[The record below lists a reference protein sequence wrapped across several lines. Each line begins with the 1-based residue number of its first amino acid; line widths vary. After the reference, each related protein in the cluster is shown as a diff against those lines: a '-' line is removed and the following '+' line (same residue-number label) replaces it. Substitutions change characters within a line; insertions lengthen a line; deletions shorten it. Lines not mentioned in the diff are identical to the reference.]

1 MSRFQRLLVTGL
13 LLGALPPS
21 GAQASQLA
29 TASRGGTGLAWLP
42 AGQVVERVTSRS
54 NRQQQY
60 AAFLPSRYST
70 DQAWPVLVVLDPRG
84 RALLPLERVREVA
97 DRLGYI
103 VLSSWNSRS
112 DEPEDHNADAI
123 NAILD
128 DADRLLSIDPH
139 RIYLVGQSGT
149 ARGSWI
155 FGYSLRGNVAGIIG
169 YGAGTPRDF
178 PLEQPGPGGAAG
190 PDFFGAAGID
200 DYNFDEMWA
209 LDARLDSVG
218 IRHHI
223 GWFDGVHA
231 WPGAADLAEAVE
243 WMHLQAMRRGLLA
256 ADRPWID
263 ALYRSRLGDAAMMR
277 AAGASYRA
285 WRRFRAIETDFAG
298 LHDIAA
304 ATEHRREL
312 ERQPGVFQA
321 ERHLGELVR
330 QQEAF
335 NRTLG
340 EVLGDLRR
348 TSQPLATSWRRLGL
362 DGLVER
368 ARDPADTM
376 GAHAARRALEQ
387 VWVYTSFYEPREHLV
402 RQDPRRALALLAIA
416 ERLRPADPA
425 VALYRAEAL
434 ARLGRSAEAREALVT
449 AARGGALPEALDRDP
464 TLTALRADAGSRAV
478 LARLTAVGDPSL
490 GS

>member
-1 MSRFQRLLVTGL
+1 MSRIHPLYVAATL
-13 LLGALPPS
+13 LLALSP
-21 GAQASQLA
+21 ARARASQLA
-29 TASRGGTGLAWLP
+29 TATREGPGLAWLP
-42 AGQVVERVTSRS
+42 AGQVVERVTSRA
-54 NRQQQY
+54 NRLQQY
-60 AAFLPSRYST
+60 AAFLPSRYAT
-70 DQAWPVLVVLDPRG
+70 DQAWPVLVLLDPRG
-84 RALLPLERVREVA
+84 RALLPLDRVREVA

-155 FGYSLRGNVAGIIG
+155 FGYRLRGNVAGIIG
-169 YGAGTPRDF
+169 YGAGTPAGV
-178 PLEQPGPGGAAG
+178 PLERARPGVPAG

-209 LDARLDSVG
+209 LDARLDSLG
-218 IRHHI
+218 LRHQI
-223 GWFDGVHA
+223 GWFDGIHA
-231 WPGAADLAEAVE
+231 WPGAAELTEAVE
-243 WMHLQAMRRGLLA
+243 WMHLQGMRRGLLA
-256 ADRPWID
+256 VDRPWID
-263 ALYRSRLGDAAMMR
+263 ALYRRRLGDAAMMR

-285 WRRFRAIETDFAG
+285 WRRFRDIETDFAG
-298 LHDIAA
+298 MHDIAA

-321 ERHLGELVR
+321 ERHLDDLVR
-330 QQEAF
+330 QQAAF
-335 NRTLG
+335 NRRLG
-340 EVLGDLRR
+340 EVLGHLRK
-348 TSQPLATSWRRLGL
+348 SSVPLATTWRRLDL

-402 RQDPRRALALLAIA
+402 HDDPARALALLAIA

-434 ARLGRSAEAREALVT
+434 TRLGRAEEARDALVT

-464 TLTALRADAGSRAV
+464 TLTALRADAGARAV
-478 LARLTAVGDPSL
+478 LARLTAADEPSR

>member
-1 MSRFQRLLVTGL
+1 MSRIQALRVSVMLFMGL
-13 LLGALPPS
+13 FPS
-21 GAQASQLA
+21 GAHASQLA
-29 TASRGGTGLAWLP
+29 TTGRGATGLAWLP

-70 DQAWPVLVVLDPRG
+70 DQAWPVLVLLDPRG
-84 RALLPLERVREVA
+84 RALLPLERVHEVA
-97 DRLGYI
+97 ERLGYV

-112 DEPEDHNADAI
+112 DEAEDHNADAI

-169 YGAGTPRDF
+169 YGAGTPQGF
-178 PLEQPGPGGAAG
+178 PLERPRPGVPAG

-200 DYNFDEMWA
+200 DYNFDEMWS
-209 LDARLDSVG
+209 LDARLDTLG
-218 IRHHI
+218 LRHHV
-223 GWFDGVHA
+223 GWFDGIHA
-231 WPGAADLAEAVE
+231 WPGAAELTEAVE

-256 ADRPWID
+256 TDRGWID

-285 WRRFRAIETDFAG
+285 WRRFRDIEADFAG
-298 LHDIAA
+298 LHDVAA

-321 ERHLGELVR
+321 ERHLAELVR

-335 NRTLG
+335 NRRLG
-340 EVLGDLRR
+340 EVLGDLRQSR
-348 TSQPLATSWRRLGL
+348 PPLATTWRRLGL

-376 GAHAARRALEQ
+376 AAHAARRALEQ
-387 VWVYTSFYEPREHLV
+387 VWVYTSFYEPREHL
-402 RQDPRRALALLAIA
+402 RRNDPARALSLLAIA

-425 VALYRAEAL
+425 VAIYRAEAL
-434 ARLGRSAEAREALVT
+434 ARLGRGPEAREALVT

-464 TLTALRADAGSRAV
+464 TLVALRADGGARAV
-478 LARLTAVGDPSL
+478 LARLTPAADLSR

>member
-1 MSRFQRLLVTGL
+1 MSRIQHLCVAAVLLV
-13 LLGALPPS
+13 ALPPS
-21 GAQASQLA
+21 SVRASQLA
-29 TASRGGTGLAWLP
+29 TAARGGAGLAWLP
-42 AGQVVERVTSRS
+42 AGQVVERVTSQS

-60 AAFLPSRYST
+60 AAFLPSRYGP
-70 DQAWPVLVVLDPRG
+70 DQAWPVLVLLDPRG
-84 RALLPLERVREVA
+84 RALLPLDRVREVA
-97 DRLGYI
+97 ERLGYV

-112 DEPEDHNADAI
+112 DEAQDHNAAAI

-169 YGAGTPRDF
+169 YGAGTPQGF
-178 PLEQPGPGGAAG
+178 PLERPRAGLPAG

-200 DYNFDEMWA
+200 DYNFDEMWS
-209 LDARLDSVG
+209 LDARLDSLG
-218 IRHHI
+218 LRHHI
-223 GWFDGVHA
+223 GWFDGIHA

-256 ADRPWID
+256 ADRAWID
-263 ALYRSRLGDAAMMR
+263 ALYRRRLGDAAMMR
-277 AAGASYRA
+277 AAGSSYRA
-285 WRRFRAIETDFAG
+285 WRRFRDIETDFAG
-298 LHDIAA
+298 MHDVAA

-335 NRTLG
+335 NRRLG
-340 EVLGDLRR
+340 EVLGDLRQ
-348 TSQPLATSWRRLGL
+348 SSPPLATTWRRLGL

-376 GAHAARRALEQ
+376 AAHAARRALEQ
-387 VWVYTSFYEPREHLV
+387 VWVYTSFYEPREHLA
-402 RQDPRRALALLAIA
+402 RNDPARALALLAIA

-425 VALYRAEAL
+425 VAIYRAEAL
-434 ARLGRSAEAREALVT
+434 ARLGRAAEAREALVT

-464 TLTALRADAGSRAV
+464 TLVALRADAGARAV
-478 LARLTAVGDPSL
+478 LARLTPAGDL
-490 GS
+490 TRGS